1 MNYEV
6 TVWKTLSSA
15 EIEENCTLTILM
27 YHVFCYI
34 INRMDDEQYWHSPQN
49 ELKHIFK
56 MHFQVKMER
65 NKLLLYNGCSSLK
78 IERVLL
84 IVSPS

>member
-1 MNYEV
+1 
-6 TVWKTLSSA
+6 
-15 EIEENCTLTILM
+15 
-27 YHVFCYI
+27 
-34 INRMDDEQYWHSPQN
+34 MDDEQYWHNPQN